1 MNDTASMD
9 AGAPTHAQ
17 KLLLKLYGKSIL
29 KKAKFAAIERYL
41 PPLKDKMCMDIGAD
55 NGVLSYLLRQRGGS
69 WVSADLDEHVV
80 SSIKEMVGS
89 DVVQLDGGDTGFEDN
104 TFDLV
109 VIIDFL
115 EHIKTDEAFIQELYR
130 IMKPGAH
137 LIINVPHDK
146 PDSIIRKLRLSL
158 GLTDEKH
165 GHLRP
170 GYTHASLNALL
181 KDKFSIQQQQTYS
194 RFFVELYDALISYL
208 FEKIQK
214 NGKSAKGTVVTAGD
228 MSANQKKFKL
238 FSLIYPFVWIL
249 SKLDSAL
256 FFTSGY
262 SLIVQA
268 VNTKDSQASN
278 VSTH

>member
-1 MNDTASMD
+1 MTSSAAINNEAQS
-9 AGAPTHAQ
+9 HAR
-17 KLLLKLYGKSIL
+17 KMLLKLYDKSIL
-29 KKAKFAAIERYL
+29 KKAKFAAIEKYL
-41 PPLKDKMCMDIGAD
+41 PDLENKVCMDIGAD
-55 NGVLSYLLRQRGGS
+55 NGVLSYLLRGKGGS

-80 SSIKEMVGS
+80 ASIKEMVGS
-89 DVVQLDGGDTGFEDN
+89 DVVQLDGGRTDFDDD

-115 EHIKTDEAFIQELYR
+115 EHIHNDSAFIDELSR
-130 IMKPGAH
+130 VMKPGAQ

-146 PDSIIRKLRLSL
+146 SNSIIRKLRLAL

-170 GYTHASLNALL
+170 GYTQASLDALVAG
-181 KDKFSIQQQQTYS
+181 KFSVQQQHTYS
-194 RFFVELYDALISYL
+194 RFFVEFYDALISFL

-214 NGKSAKGTVVTAGD
+214 QGDSAKGTVVTAKD

-238 FSLIYPFVWIL
+238 FSLIYPFVWLL
-249 SKLDSAL
+249 SKLDGLL

-262 SLIVQA
+262 SLIVHAQ
-268 VNTKDSQASN
+268 NIKN
-278 VSTH
+278 K

>member
-1 MNDTASMD
+1 MNNSASMN
-9 AGAPTHAQ
+9 AGTPSNVQ
-17 KLLLKLYGKSIL
+17 KMLLRLYDKSIL
-29 KKAKFAAIERYL
+29 KKAKFSAIEAFL
-41 PPLKDKMCMDIGAD
+41 PELEHKVCMDIGAD
-55 NGVLSYLLRQRGGS
+55 NGVLSYLLREKGGS

-89 DVVQLDGGDTGFEDN
+89 NVVQLDGGDTEFEDN

-115 EHIKTDEAFIQELYR
+115 EHIPTDSAFIHELSR
-130 IMKPGAH
+130 IMKPDAQ

-146 PDSIIRKLRLSL
+146 PNSIIRKLRLKL

-170 GYTHASLNALL
+170 GYTQASLCSLL
-181 KDKFSIQQQQTYS
+181 DGNFAIQQQQTYS
-194 RFFVELYDALISYL
+194 RFFVEFYDALISYL

-214 NGKSAKGTVVTAGD
+214 DGGSAKGTVVTAKD

-249 SKLDSAL
+249 SKLDVLL

-268 VNTKDSQASN
+268 QNTKIKK
-278 VSTH
+278 

>member
-1 MNDTASMD
+1 MNNTASINAD
-9 AGAPTHAQ
+9 GLTHAQ
-17 KLLLKLYGKSIL
+17 KMLLKLYDKSIL
-29 KKAKFAAIERYL
+29 KKAKFAAIEEFL
-41 PPLKDKMCMDIGAD
+41 PELKDKVCMDIGAD
-55 NGVLSYLLRQRGGS
+55 NGVLSYLLRAKGGS

-80 SSIKEMVGS
+80 SSIKQMVGS
-89 DVVQLDGGDTGFEDN
+89 NVVQLDGGVTDFEDN

-115 EHIKTDEAFIQELYR
+115 EHIATDSAFILELSR
-130 IMKPGAH
+130 IMKPNAQ

-170 GYTHASLNALL
+170 GYTKIGLSSLL
-181 KDKFSIQQQQTYS
+181 DEKFIIQSEQTYS
-194 RFFVELYDALISYL
+194 RFFVEFYDVLISYL

-214 NGKSAKGTVVTAGD
+214 DGDSAKGTVVTAKD

-238 FSLIYPFVWIL
+238 FSMIYPFVWIL
-249 SKLDSAL
+249 SKLDGLL

-268 VNTKDSQASN
+268 ENLKQR
-278 VSTH
+278 

>member
-1 MNDTASMD
+1 MNVDTPS
-9 AGAPTHAQ
+9 HSQ
-17 KLLLKLYGKSIL
+17 KMLLKLYDKSIL
-29 KKAKFAAIERYL
+29 KKAKFAAIVKFL
-41 PPLKDKMCMDIGAD
+41 PELEHKVCMDIGAD
-55 NGVLSYLLRQRGGS
+55 NGVLSYLLRERGGS
-69 WVSADLDEHVV
+69 WVSADLDAHVV
-80 SSIKEMVGS
+80 ASIKEMVGS
-89 DVVQLDGGDTGFEDN
+89 DVVQLNGGRTEFEDN

-115 EHIKTDEAFIQELYR
+115 EHIPTDSAFIGELSR
-130 IMKPGAH
+130 IMKPDAQ
-137 LIINVPHDK
+137 LIVNVPHDK
-146 PDSIIRKLRLSL
+146 PDSVIRKLRLKL

-170 GYTHASLNALL
+170 GYTKAGLDALL
-181 KDKFSIQQQQTYS
+181 DGKFSIQQHQTYS
-194 RFFVELYDALISYL
+194 RFFVEFYDALISYL

-214 NGKSAKGTVVTAGD
+214 DGSSAKGTVVTAKD

-249 SKLDSAL
+249 SKLDNLL

-268 VNTKDSQASN
+268 YNIKDR
-278 VSTH
+278 